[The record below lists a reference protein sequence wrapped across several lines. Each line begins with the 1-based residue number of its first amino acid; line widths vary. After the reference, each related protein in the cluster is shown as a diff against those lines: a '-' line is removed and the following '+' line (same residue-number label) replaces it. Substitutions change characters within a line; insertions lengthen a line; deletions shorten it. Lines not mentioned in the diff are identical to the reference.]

1 MNNKKTKIWS
11 QGDGHWKLWV
21 SDWELWKI
29 LRKDL
34 KINNQKRS
42 KNKPGI
48 YYKGGDQIAW
58 DIVLDKTEIEKAKKI
73 IKKHK

>member
-29 LRKDL
+29 LRRKLKDRTDKL
-34 KINNQKRS
+34 S

-58 DIVLDKTEIEKAKKI
+58 DIVLNKKEIEKAKKI
-73 IKKHK
+73 IKENK